1 MTTAPATPVYRDPRR
16 YLWLL
21 SLGAPLCAVF
31 TSTLVS
37 LTQIKAFWWIGVLV
51 FFVIIPLVDWA
62 SGVDGINPPD
72 WAYRQL
78 SNDKFYRWCTF
89 LFLPL
94 NFIAFVIAADLW
106 GDGALSIV
114 DKVGL
119 AMTIGLFSGL
129 GINAAHELGHRSDR
143 LERWLAKLA
152 LTQSAYGH
160 FVVEHNRGHHA
171 RVATPEDPASSRLGE
186 RLYEFIPRSIIFSL
200 ASGWCLE
207 ATRLRRR
214 GHRVISWRNEILQA
228 WTMTVALF
236 GAVTAL
242 FGIGILPYLFLQAA
256 VAIFILETV
265 NYIEHYGLRRA
276 TRDDGRYEAIRPE
289 HSWNSDQRVSNLLM
303 FQLQR
308 HSDHHAHPGRR
319 YQTLRTLDEAPKLPA
334 GYASMMLLAMSPL
347 WMHVMGPRLV
357 KFYDGDVTRANISP
371 RRRTKILTRFG
382 TPASADLGEGVRSAQ
397 AG

>member
-1 MTTAPATPVYRDPRR
+1 
-16 YLWLL
+16 
-21 SLGAPLCAVF
+21 
-31 TSTLVS
+31 
-37 LTQIKAFWWIGVLV
+37 
-51 FFVIIPLVDWA
+51 
-62 SGVDGINPPD
+62 
-72 WAYRQL
+72 
-78 SNDKFYRWCTF
+78 
-89 LFLPL
+89 
-94 NFIAFVIAADLW
+94 
-106 GDGALSIV
+106 
-114 DKVGL
+114 
-119 AMTIGLFSGL
+119 
-129 GINAAHELGHRSDR
+129 
-143 LERWLAKLA
+143 
-152 LTQSAYGH
+152 
-160 FVVEHNRGHHA
+160 
-171 RVATPEDPASSRLGE
+171 
-186 RLYEFIPRSIIFSL
+186 
-200 ASGWCLE
+200 LE